1 MKIMTDVKEKMMK
14 HQRIACAFLR
24 IPDPS
29 IAEVMAGE
37 GVDLLVSDQE
47 QYEIN
52 EETMLHIIRA
62 AGCYGCPCL
71 IRVSQIDRE
80 KIGRLMDGGAGGILL
95 ADTVDSSQV
104 RELVK
109 AVKYPP
115 VGERGV
121 STESRN
127 NHYGLSGTGVSEF
140 PRAQNRSTIIGAIIE
155 TATAIADLDEI
166 LKIPELDFLSV
177 GTMDLT
183 YACGVPG
190 DIHNIDVQRLKMN
203 IYQKIIGAGKTA
215 LDKTFTEEE
224 IERGKE
230 NGIGCFYVA
239 SDMELIK
246 KGLEQRIKYL

>member
-1 MKIMTDVKEKMMK
+1 M
-14 HQRIACAFLR
+14 
-24 IPDPS
+24 
-29 IAEVMAGE
+29 
-37 GVDLLVSDQE
+37 
-47 QYEIN
+47 
-52 EETMLHIIRA
+52 
-62 AGCYGCPCL
+62 
-71 IRVSQIDRE
+71 
-80 KIGRLMDGGAGGILL
+80 

-224 IERGKE
+224 IER
-230 NGIGCFYVA
+230 CLLYT
-239 SDMELIK
+239 SDAADD
-246 KGLEQRIKYL
+246 